1 MIRDALHEF
10 QLGARKQAPV
20 LLLAL
25 YIQAFLRA
33 VKPADHSA
41 AVIFLDFQ
49 SAYYRVIR
57 ELAVGNI
64 EEGSDRAVTYIFK
77 AFGLQPEDMEAFRKT
92 IHDGGM
98 FGDAGMRGPLRHLA
112 KDMLFRSWFVTRH
125 GTHERVHVT
134 APGRVPAGPTSCMP
148 LSTDSWR
155 CSTRWP
161 PRKGSSLPSGRT
173 WSMDSCCFWPSSS
186 WRKLGIIRACRFTWQ
201 FWICAGP
208 LT

>member
-1 MIRDALHEF
+1 MCQPLHWRGGILQEACKGSGTKALATNYRLLYISSGKCFHKLLRERAGLVIRDALHEF

-64 EEGSDRAVTYIFK
+64 
-77 AFGLQPEDMEAFRKT
+77 
-92 IHDGGM
+92 
-98 FGDAGMRGPLRHLA
+98 
-112 KDMLFRSWFVTRH
+112 
-125 GTHERVHVT
+125 
-134 APGRVPAGPTSCMP
+134 
-148 LSTDSWR
+148 
-155 CSTRWP
+155 
-161 PRKGSSLPSGRT
+161 
-173 WSMDSCCFWPSSS
+173 
-186 WRKLGIIRACRFTWQ
+186 
-201 FWICAGP
+201 
-208 LT
+208 